1 MLGSGFGNQ
10 PPEVEFKKGEQ
21 KTAVKNNA
29 PSIKIGLTKEDEI
42 RIGLE
47 MIPMFQ
53 AKEQE
58 LTS

>member
-1 MLGSGFGNQ
+1 MFTGDTFEKLAAKESA
-10 PPEVEFKKGEQ
+10 Q
-21 KTAVKNNA
+21 KPKAELNA
-29 PSIKIGLTKEDEI
+29 PPKIQIGLTKEDEI

-53 AKEQE
+53 AKESE

>member
-1 MLGSGFGNQ
+1 MFTGDTFDKLNKESAQ
-10 PPEVEFKKGEQ
+10 KPKPEQ
-21 KTAVKNNA
+21 NA
-29 PSIKIGLTKEDEI
+29 PPKIQMGLTKEDEI

-53 AKEQE
+53 AKESE

>member
-1 MLGSGFGNQ
+1 MFTGTTFEKMAAIESSQ
-10 PPEVEFKKGEQ
+10 KPKEQ
-21 KTAVKNNA
+21 NNA
-29 PSIKIGLTKEDEI
+29 PPKIQIGLTKEDEI

-53 AKEQE
+53 AKESE